1 LDRARAV
8 LTRAKADHERLQSV
22 YAKDPGATSQAAI
35 DRARQAQDSAAA
47 NITSLAASVD
57 AAKDRLSYT
66 YLKAPFDGNV
76 VRIYVENFQDVT
88 ARQPVMRIVDDSRVE
103 FVINIP
109 ESLISYVPDV
119 TDVRVTFDPFP
130 GREIPAAVKE
140 IGTEA
145 SESTRTYPVTLI
157 MDQPD
162 GFKILPGMAGK
173 ATGTPPEGFRPTT
186 AEIPV
191 AAVFSR
197 DGTQNSYVWVIDPD
211 ANTVHQR
218 EVQVGQLADHGVL
231 IKAGLEP
238 GEWIATA
245 GVDYLFEG
253 REVRLLKEGVGE

>member
-1 LDRARAV
+1 MLANALDGQ
-8 LTRAKADHERLQSV
+8 LDHLGR
-22 YAKDPGATSQAAI
+22 DFQAAI

-145 SESTRTYPVTLI
+145 SDSTRTYPVTLI

-162 GFKILPGMAGK
+162 AFKKLDLG
-173 ATGTPPEGFRPTT
+173 
-186 AEIPV
+186 
-191 AAVFSR
+191 
-197 DGTQNSYVWVIDPD
+197 
-211 ANTVHQR
+211 
-218 EVQVGQLADHGVL
+218 
-231 IKAGLEP
+231 
-238 GEWIATA
+238 
-245 GVDYLFEG
+245 YLQG
-253 REVRLLKEGVGE
+253 PLRTDLDLLRGDRSGPF